1 MNPLRVGVVGL
12 GHMGMHH
19 VRVCSELNHACQLTA
34 IFDTNRMVVEA
45 VSRKYRV
52 PAAVSMEN
60 FADHVDAAT
69 ICTPT
74 ATHFGISR
82 FLLERGKH
90 LLVEKPLAETSRDA
104 HMLVLIAQ
112 ERQCILQV
120 GHVERFNPALEALEC
135 KLRNPRF
142 LEVIRLSPY
151 PYRNTDIGVVLDLMI
166 HDIEVVLH
174 IVQSPVINMDSVGI
188 AVLSKNEDIAN
199 ARIRFQNGC
208 IANVTASRISN
219 KRLRKIR
226 LFQKDAYL
234 SLDYYRQ
241 SSKIHRLV
249 DGKIVTDRLRVPR
262 GEPLKFQL
270 ASFISCACEKKRPRV
285 SGHEAAVALDVALEI
300 TRQIWHSGPHNFFP
314 LSLREK
320 NLGNCW

>member
-12 GHMGMHH
+12 GQMGTHH

-34 IFDTNRMVVEA
+34 VFDTNRTVAEA
-45 VSRKYRV
+45 ISRKYCV
-52 PAAVSMEN
+52 PVAISMED
-60 FADHVDAAT
+60 FANRVDAAT

-74 ATHFGISR
+74 ATHFWVSR
-82 FLLERGKH
+82 FLLERSKH
-90 LLVEKPLAETSRDA
+90 LLVEKPLAGTSRDA

-135 KLRNPRF
+135 RLWNPRF
-142 LEVIRLSPY
+142 LEVTRLSPY

-166 HDIEVVLH
+166 HDIEVMLH
-174 IVQSPVINMDSVGI
+174 IVQSPVISMDSVGV
-188 AVLSKNEDIAN
+188 AVLSKSEDIAN
-199 ARIRFQNGC
+199 VRIRFQNGC
-208 IANVTASRISN
+208 IANATASRISN
-219 KRLRKIR
+219 KKLRKIR
-226 LFQKDAYL
+226 LFQEDAYL

-249 DGKIVTDRLRVPR
+249 DGKIVTDRLKVSR

-270 ASFISCACEKKRPRV
+270 ASFISCACEKRRPRV
-285 SGHEAAVALDVALEI
+285 SGYEAAVALDIALEI
-300 TRQIWHSGPHNFFP
+300 TRQIRHSGLHDSFP
-314 LSLREK
+314 LPS
-320 NLGNCW
+320 